1 VFAIIPVKM
10 LVNSKKRLASILTIG
25 ERVRLSE
32 TMLLD
37 VLHAV
42 CNSSISKV
50 IVVSNDEKII
60 KIARDFSATIVVEE
74 KELGVNSAVALTD
87 SICKDC
93 DASIVIPQDL
103 PFILPIDI
111 DMICNSAMSKRC
123 VVITPSYRYDG
134 TNALLR
140 KPTNVIE
147 THYDEDSYEI
157 HMNKARERNIPVKI
171 LLNKR
176 LMLDID
182 EPKDVIH
189 AMNVDYTSKTKKY
202 LLEIKEKL
210 KY

>member
-1 VFAIIPVKM
+1 
-10 LVNSKKRLASILTIG
+10 
-25 ERVRLSE
+25 
-32 TMLLD
+32 MLLD

-74 KELGVNSAVALTD
+74 KELGVNSAVTLTD
-87 SICKDC
+87 NICKDC

-182 EPKDVIH
+182 EPKDIIH